1 MTSLLL
7 RGEAA
12 NGQSAQQ
19 NTAQDEL
26 HPHTFLLFRLGARIC
41 AVDVGFVREILDV
54 CEILPLP
61 SAPKQVLGTIDLRN
75 QTVGI
80 VDFAAR
86 LGLPSTQSEDVR
98 IVVFE
103 FKDDGK
109 DTLLGAMVDQ
119 VLGTYE
125 ATSAQIEPV
134 AEAISDWR
142 NDGVQG
148 NVRTEDGIALVLDVA
163 QFLGGRGAK

>member
-1 MTSLLL
+1 MTLELL
-7 RGEAA
+7 RGESATA
-12 NGQSAQQ
+12 HSAQDDAAGDD
-19 NTAQDEL
+19 TL
-26 HPHTFLLFRLGARIC
+26 PHTFLMFRLGARVC

-86 LGLPSTQSEDVR
+86 LGLSSTQSEDVR

-103 FKDDGK
+103 FKDEGK
-109 DTLLGAMVDQ
+109 DILLGAMVDQ
-119 VLGTYE
+119 VLGTHE
-125 ATSAQIEPV
+125 ATFAEIEPI
-134 AEAISDWR
+134 AETISDWR

-148 NVRTEDGIALVLDVA
+148 NIRTEDGIALVLDVA
-163 QFLGGRGAK
+163 QFLGTRGQQ